1 MAWDQEEEKDQ
12 GVEERV
18 IHFQIF
24 KRGIIAGDS
33 DHSRAWWGLAEM
45 EWKSAAWREPGKKI
59 RRLGLW
65 HWCTA
70 QQTPK
75 SQGVGV
81 SWGKVVSEC
90 SL

>member
-33 DHSRAWWGLAEM
+33 DRSRAWWGLAEM
-45 EWKSAAWREPGKKI
+45 EWKSAAWREPGKNNQEAGPVALVHCPADTEI
-59 RRLGLW
+59 TRCGRELG
-65 HWCTA
+65 
-70 QQTPK
+70 
-75 SQGVGV
+75 
-81 SWGKVVSEC
+81 
-90 SL
+90 